1 MSHAGGSSSHRR
13 PTLRRRTGLLQTS
26 RRPSRTGT
34 GGYSL
39 LAVYLLPSGLRP
51 FPGPVCCSGAVS
63 FWKGADGFCC
73 AGAEADDGGLVA
85 VGAAVSVSL
94 RLRRGWWA
102 GGLDSVG
109 WDGAVE

>member
-1 MSHAGGSSSHRR
+1 MRGFSPGA
-13 PTLRRRTGLLQTS
+13 
-26 RRPSRTGT
+26 
-34 GGYSL
+34 GGYSR

-73 AGAEADDGGLVA
+73 AGAVAGEDGLGA
-85 VGAAVSVSL
+85 VGGPVSVSL

-102 GGLDSVG
+102 EVLKLGAWGGVVG
-109 WDGAVE
+109 GGRVGAVRQWHPGCRTRSL